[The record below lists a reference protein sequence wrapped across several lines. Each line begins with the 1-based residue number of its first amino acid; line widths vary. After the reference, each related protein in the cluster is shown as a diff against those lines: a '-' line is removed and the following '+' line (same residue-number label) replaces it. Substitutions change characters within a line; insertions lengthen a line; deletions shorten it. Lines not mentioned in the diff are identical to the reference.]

1 MFKHI
6 LLPVDGSRTSTLAVE
21 KTSDLAKALGS
32 KVTAVYVL
40 DPYPFASAGP
50 DFAFG
55 QAQYMSAITKEA
67 TEVLDQVKAMFAAK
81 GLAVDV
87 MTVDA
92 YAVWKGIIDQA
103 QKLGADM
110 IVMGSHG
117 RHGVEKL
124 MLGSVAQRV
133 VSHAPMS
140 VLVVHQDAAQAGAT
154 QTAG

>member
-6 LLPVDGSRTSTLAVE
+6 LLPVDGSDTSMLAVD
-21 KTSDLAKALGS
+21 KAVGMAKAFGS

-55 QAQYMSAITKEA
+55 QAQYLSAVTNEA
-67 TEVLDQVKAMFAAK
+67 EQVLATVKQRFADQQ
-81 GLAVDV
+81 VDV
-87 MTVDA
+87 DTRSVDA
-92 YAVWKGIIDQA
+92 YAVWKGIVDTSDDI
-103 QKLGADM
+103 GADV

-117 RHGVEKL
+117 RKGVEKL

-133 VSHAPMS
+133 VSHAHNS
-140 VLVVHQDAAQAGAT
+140 VLIVHAKSVKAE
-154 QTAG
+154 

>member
-6 LLPVDGSRTSTLAVE
+6 LLPVDGSDTSMLAVD
-21 KTSDLAKALGS
+21 KAVGMAKAFGS

-55 QAQYMSAITKEA
+55 QAQYLSAVTNEA
-67 TEVLDQVKAMFAAK
+67 EQVLATVKQRFADQD
-81 GLAVDV
+81 VDV
-87 MTVDA
+87 DTRSVDA
-92 YAVWKGIIDQA
+92 YAVWKGIVDTSEDI
-103 QKLGADM
+103 GADV

-117 RHGVEKL
+117 RKGVEKL

-133 VSHAPMS
+133 VSHAHNS
-140 VLVVHQDAAQAGAT
+140 VLIVHAKSVKAE
-154 QTAG
+154 

>member
-6 LLPVDGSRTSTLAVE
+6 LLPVDGSDTSMLAVD
-21 KTSDLAKALGS
+21 KAVGMAKAFGS

-55 QAQYMSAITKEA
+55 QAQYLSAVTNEA
-67 TEVLDQVKAMFAAK
+67 EQVLATVKQRFADQD
-81 GLAVDV
+81 VDV
-87 MTVDA
+87 DTRSVDA
-92 YAVWKGIIDQA
+92 YAVWKGIVDTSDDI
-103 QKLGADM
+103 GADV

-117 RHGVEKL
+117 RKGVEKL

-133 VSHAPMS
+133 VSHAHNS
-140 VLVVHQDAAQAGAT
+140 VLIVHAKSVKAE
-154 QTAG
+154 